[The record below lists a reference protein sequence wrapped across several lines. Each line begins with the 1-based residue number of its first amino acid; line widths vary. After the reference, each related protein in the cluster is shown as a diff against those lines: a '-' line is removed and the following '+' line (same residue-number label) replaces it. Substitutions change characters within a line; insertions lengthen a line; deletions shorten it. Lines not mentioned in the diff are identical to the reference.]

1 MDIHSLK
8 SALEAVL
15 FASGDPVPTARLS
28 LVFGVPEEEIIETA
42 DSLAEEY
49 ESGGRGMRLLH
60 LGKSLQLCSAP
71 EYAKLISRVIE
82 HRAAPRLSASA
93 VEALAI
99 IAYFQP
105 VTRAY
110 VEQVRGVDS
119 SYTVASLAEKGLI
132 EPAGRLEAP
141 GRPTLYR
148 TTEAFLR
155 VMGIS
160 SLDELPTLPDMS
172 ESDGLEKLQDAVE
185 KLRSR
190 GEQLTLEMDAP
201 DDTPEDVPEDAPEQE

>member
-1 MDIHSLK
+1 MDNNVLN

-15 FASGDPVPTARLS
+15 FASGEPVPVARLS
-28 LVFGVPEEEIIETA
+28 LVFGVPEEDILEVA
-42 DSLAEEY
+42 ASLGEY
-49 ESGGRGMRLLH
+49 YEDGKRGIRLLH
-60 LGKSLQLCSAP
+60 LGGSLQLCSAP
-71 EYAKLISRVIE
+71 EHAKLISKVIE
-82 HRAAPRLSASA
+82 HRAAPKLSPSA
-93 VEALAI
+93 LEALAI
-99 IAYFQP
+99 VAYFQP

-119 SYTVASLAEKGLI
+119 SYTVSSLAEKGLI
-132 EPAGRLEAP
+132 EPCGRLDAP

-172 ESDGLEKLQDAVE
+172 ESDAV
-185 KLRSR
+185 SYTH
-190 GEQLTLEMDAP
+190 LTLP
-201 DDTPEDVPEDAPEQE
+201 TSLVV